1 MLSISPTSDPIAYVA
16 ETSLTPN
23 DAELGRAAK
32 EFEAAFISQMLT
44 FSGVGE
50 ALVSGDGQMASA
62 FTGFFIEALSE
73 DLAETGAFG
82 LAEKFYDKL
91 KSREDL

>member
-1 MLSISPTSDPIAYVA
+1 MLSISPTSDPSAYAA
-16 ETSLTPN
+16 ETNLSPN
-23 DAELGRAAK
+23 DTELERAAK

-73 DLAETGAFG
+73 DLADTGAFG